1 MRLTDYTDYALRVL
15 MYLGAHPGQV
25 VTTREIASAH
35 GISRNHLT
43 KIVHQLG
50 QHGLL
55 CNSRGRSGGVQ
66 LALPP
71 DQIML
76 GTVVRLTEPDFAM
89 VECFTGS
96 DSRCVLAARCRLK
109 CVLRDATDAYLE
121 RLDRTPLSDM
131 LGAEPPVPLHT
142 LHLMHTNTA

>member
-15 MYLGAHPGQV
+15 MYLGAHPGEI
-25 VTTREIASAH
+25 VTTREIAAAH
-35 GISRNHLT
+35 DISRNHLT

-55 CNSRGRSGGVQ
+55 SNSRGRSGGIQ

-71 DQIML
+71 ERIML

-89 VECFTGS
+89 VECFTGANN
-96 DSRCVLAARCRLK
+96 RCVLSARCRLK
-109 CVLRDATDAYLE
+109 CVLRDATNAYLE
-121 RLDRTPLSDM
+121 TLDRTPLSAM
-131 LGAEPPVPLHT
+131 LASEPPHHLYPVFPLT
-142 LHLMHTNTA
+142 EA